1 MLISLLASGL
11 PAIVRCQDDGWDDAG
26 PLCDMLLSSSCV
38 RLLTVTGASES
49 SASFVM
55 DDETWLPVPEAV
67 MNILY
72 SFFTYI
78 YQNIYV
84 FT

>member
-55 DDETWLPVPEAV
+55 DDET
-67 MNILY
+67 
-72 SFFTYI
+72 
-78 YQNIYV
+78 
-84 FT
+84 